1 MKTKFRHIITF
12 IILLTLVL
20 ALPACGKEEPT
31 PTPVPPTATP
41 VPPTATPVPPT
52 NTPVPPT
59 NTPVPPTDT
68 PVPPTDTPVPPTA
81 TPVPPTPTPQPPP
94 AVDLTTE
101 YTDEESGLSL
111 QLPEEWAAVSF
122 FGLTFIAESEEA
134 VTGVM
139 AEEIAGLVVLVVI
152 GSPED
157 LDIDLT
163 EVESPADLFDKVDE
177 MPISEDSEIGEPEEF
192 EVDGYPA
199 AAVEITNVD
208 LDSEETMNGYFMVVF
223 LEDQDRLAMY
233 IGAVTPERWEEV
245 LPTFKAIAK
254 SITFSEPQ
262 VAEQPTATPPPAGGE
277 EGATRAN
284 PVSLG
289 AVGSAAQWDIQVL
302 EVIRGDDAWDALLA
316 ASEWNDPP
324 SDGFEYV
331 LVKIATERT
340 GDNEAK
346 EIGSVDFDITGSEAV
361 LYESPWLTNPDPE
374 LDAELLP
381 GGTTEGWLSLT
392 VQEGEEDLIL
402 VYDEAWEWDDEP
414 LYFALEEGAA
424 VPIPD
429 GLSSDGDATAGTSR
443 AEPAGFGVKIF
454 EQPWEL
460 QVLEVI
466 RGDGAYEALL
476 EANSYSDPP
485 REGFEYILLKL
496 YVRNLDTVEEALT
509 VDGSMG
515 YVTGDNNVLYR
526 YPWVVEPEPEF
537 EARLYPGG
545 EWAGWLAFEIA
556 IGEENLILAY
566 GSVYEL
572 GETGRFLAL
581 EEGAAVDFPAS
592 VEVMGDQEAGQSPDD
607 PAPSGTVIA
616 TEQWEFTVLE
626 VLRGDEAWDALYEAN
641 EYNDPPE
648 EGMEYV
654 LVRASVRN
662 ISDDDEPKRCDYDL
676 LDIVGQ
682 NREIYDKP
690 FLTEPEPELDA
701 WLYPNGETEGWVV
714 LQVAEDEGGLVLI
727 LSDSYFSSDKRYL
740 SLEE

>member
-12 IILLTLVL
+12 LILLTLVL
-20 ALPACGKEEPT
+20 ALPACAKEEPT

-134 VTGVM
+134 ITGVM
-139 AEEIAGLVVLVVI
+139 EEIAGLVVLVVI

-163 EVESPADLFDKVDE
+163 EVESPVDLFDKVDE

-208 LDSEETMNGYFMVVF
+208 LDSEETMNGYFMAVF

-233 IGAVTPERWEEV
+233 IGAVTLERWEEV

-289 AVGSAAQWDIQVL
+289 AVGSAVQWDIQVL

-381 GGTTEGWLSLT
+381 GGTTEGWLSFIAR
-392 VQEGEEDLIL
+392 EGEEDLIL
-402 VYDEAWEWDDEP
+402 VYDEVWEWDDEP

-496 YVRNLDTVEEALT
+496 YVRNLDTVEEAPT
-509 VDGSMG
+509 VDGSMC

-545 EWAGWLAFEIA
+545 EWTGWLAFEIA

-581 EEGAAVDFPAS
+581 EEGAAVAFPAS

-616 TEQWEFTVLE
+616 TGQWEFTVLE

-641 EYNDPPE
+641 EYNDRPE

-662 ISDDDEPKRCDYDL
+662 ISDDDEPKPCDYDL